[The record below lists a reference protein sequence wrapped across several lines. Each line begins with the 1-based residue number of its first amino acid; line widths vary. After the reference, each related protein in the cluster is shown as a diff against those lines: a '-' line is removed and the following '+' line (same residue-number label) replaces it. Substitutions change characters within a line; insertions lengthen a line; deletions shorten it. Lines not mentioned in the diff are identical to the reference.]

1 METIKTLVHAFVTS
15 KLDNCNA
22 LLYGLRKYKIQRL
35 QYALNSA
42 ARQVT
47 LSRKHDHISPVLM
60 GLHILVASWAARRIL
75 GKHAASEDTIL

>member
-1 METIKTLVHAFVTS
+1 METVKTLVHAFVTS

-60 GLHILVASWAARRIL
+60 ELHILVASWAARRIL